1 VHSTKLY
8 KQFSK
13 GAKKKASPVAGALF
27 KKCFAFFV
35 LFIVGAALFPKD
47 LDKTIEVHYKKSLE
61 RLNLQIK
68 KVDIYGNEKVE
79 TAVIEKHIGNLEGEN
94 IYLVD
99 LEDVRNKVS
108 QEPWVAHVI
117 VERVLPSTL
126 QIHIL
131 EESPQALFIDGN
143 EAFLI
148 NLDGKKIQKVDR
160 NSYND
165 YLKVSGKNAN
175 VEFKKLLD
183 LLYKSVELYQNL
195 DTISLLNERRWN
207 LELKNKSLIKL
218 PEKKLDEA
226 ITAFSMHFAKLTQID
241 KRYVVD
247 LRLIPDRIYIESE

>member
-1 VHSTKLY
+1 MYSTKLY

-13 GAKKKASPVAGALF
+13 GAKKKGNPGTGMF
-27 KKCFAFFV
+27 MKKCIAFFV
-35 LFIVGAALFPKD
+35 LFVVGAALFPKD
-47 LDKTIEVHYKKSLE
+47 LDKSIESYYKKSLE
-61 RLNLQIK
+61 RLNLHIK
-68 KVDIYGNEKVE
+68 TVDIYGNEKVE
-79 TAVIEKHIGNLEGEN
+79 TKVIENHIGNLEGEN

-99 LEDVRNKVS
+99 LEDIRNKVS

-126 QIHIL
+126 QIHII

-143 EAFLI
+143 ESFLI
-148 NLDGKKIQKVDR
+148 NMDGKKIQKVEQD
-160 NSYND
+160 SYKD

-175 VEFKKLLD
+175 LEFKKLLD
-183 LLYKSVELYQNL
+183 ILYKSTELYQNI
-195 DTISLLNERRWN
+195 DSISLLNERRWN
-207 LELKNKSLIKL
+207 VALKNKSIIKL

-226 ITAFSMHFAKLTQID
+226 IAAFSMHFAKLTQID